1 MSGTQEL
8 FLLHFIF
15 YCKILDI
22 PNLKIVEELKKKFFL
37 HILNLKFSQL
47 NISNIN
53 TMPRFMLINVYG
65 MGYSNESYC

>member
-22 PNLKIVEELKKKFFL
+22 PNLKIVEELKEIL

-47 NISNIN
+47 NISTIN
-53 TMPRFMLINVYG
+53 TIPRFMLINVYG
-65 MGYSNESYC
+65 MGYSIESYC

>member
-22 PNLKIVEELKKKFFL
+22 PNLKIVEELKEIL

-53 TMPRFMLINVYG
+53 TMPTFMLINACG
-65 MGYSNESYC
+65 MGYSI